1 MFFAFSKQLLWCTQ
15 VDLYLLQEKWHRD
28 PRTLWH
34 TYFSMFLLHDVEFPW
49 IQMPFMAC
57 SEVSSIFSD
66 WWLCWTN
73 IIMITAVT
81 SKLCSCLLWLLLW
94 HLSQENWTYIVVNVI
109 VPISLMDC
117 NSTLQALLSCTL
129 LQTLPELVTPL
140 KGCSLISVQLSPDSV
155 SALWKVWVLIQMWKR
170 YRVKA
175 CT

>member
-1 MFFAFSKQLLWCTQ
+1 MMHASGFVFTPREMTQRSENLVTYLFFYVSAAWCR
-15 VDLYLLQEKWHRD
+15 V
-28 PRTLWH
+28 
-34 TYFSMFLLHDVEFPW
+34 PW